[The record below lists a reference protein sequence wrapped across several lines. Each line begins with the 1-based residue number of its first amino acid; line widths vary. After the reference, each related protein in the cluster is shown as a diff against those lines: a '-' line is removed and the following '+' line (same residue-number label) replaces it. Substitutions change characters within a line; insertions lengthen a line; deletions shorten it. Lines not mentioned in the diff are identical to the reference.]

1 MESELLAYI
10 NAIAALLTGAGDA
23 TEMKARLFD
32 ELELRFEVEQRE
44 AYSIKGKG
52 LVSWDVKSALK
63 DSYYWSALETFWE
76 KKSSLGSK
84 VIRTIDNDTT
94 DILSWCGDPSQKG
107 AWKRRGLVMG
117 HVQSGKTTN
126 YSALIAKALDSG
138 YRHIIILAG
147 ITNSLEGK
155 HRNDWTKSFLD
166 FLLRPFTYQAP
177 ATRLGSRS
185 TEKLVAYPYP

>member
-1 MESELLAYI
+1 M
-10 NAIAALLTGAGDA
+10 
-23 TEMKARLFD
+23 
-32 ELELRFEVEQRE
+32 
-44 AYSIKGKG
+44 
-52 LVSWDVKSALK
+52 SWDVKSALK

-126 YSALIAKALDSG
+126 YSALIAKALDMDTGISLSG
-138 YRHIIILAG
+138 GDHQLATK
-147 ITNSLEGK
+147 TNTG
-155 HRNDWTKSFLD
+155 T
-166 FLLRPFTYQAP
+166 T
-177 ATRLGSRS
+177 GRS
-185 TEKLVAYPYP
+185 HSWIF

>member
-1 MESELLAYI
+1 MDQFDLILSSYRDFVTRYLESIGKTSLPKGFLETLVYDRTELAEFGVESELLAYI
-10 NAIAALLTGAGDA
+10 NAIAALLTGAGNA
-23 TEMKARLFD
+23 AEMKARLFD

-94 DILSWCGDPSQKG
+94 DILSWCGDPSQKEHG
-107 AWKRRGLVMG
+107 DAAGL
-117 HVQSGKTTN
+117 
-126 YSALIAKALDSG
+126 
-138 YRHIIILAG
+138 
-147 ITNSLEGK
+147 
-155 HRNDWTKSFLD
+155 
-166 FLLRPFTYQAP
+166 
-177 ATRLGSRS
+177 
-185 TEKLVAYPYP
+185 